1 MPLNKSKGNMYN
13 WISHTHTHL
22 AGKCP
27 HACLYCSI
35 QDMASVYPN
44 LKEKYSGPLRL
55 IEKEFDVKYGNGK
68 TIFIENCNDLFAE
81 EVLESFILRVL
92 DHCNDWPE
100 NTYVFQTKN
109 PARYKAYLDYF
120 PPNFILGTTIETN
133 RYYPWISKAPFP
145 VLRYE
150 AMMRL
155 PAMTKNFI
163 TLEPIL
169 DFDVNILTSWI
180 KNIHPDFINLGADSK
195 NHGLP
200 EPTVEKI
207 MAFTERLKDY
217 GIDLRE
223 KHNLARLKP

>member
-1 MPLNKSKGNMYN
+1 MFILQYSRHGYRLSKFKRKVFR
-13 WISHTHTHL
+13 S
-22 AGKCP
+22 
-27 HACLYCSI
+27 
-35 QDMASVYPN
+35 
-44 LKEKYSGPLRL
+44 LRL
-55 IEKEFDVKYGNGK
+55 IEKEFDVKYGKGK

-81 EVLESFILRVL
+81 EVPEFFILRVL

-120 PPNFILGTTIETN
+120 PPDFILGTTIETN
-133 RYYPWISKAPFP
+133 RLYPWISKAPAP

-155 PAMTKNFI
+155 PETTETFI

-169 DFDVNILTSWI
+169 DFDIDILASWM
-180 KNIHPDFINLGADSK
+180 NHLCFDFINLGADSK

-217 GIDLRE
+217 GIELRE